1 MRRYLVIFM
10 LFLLPIR
17 GLVGDAMAYSMM
29 PGALSPLATAQPIT
43 TNIVATPAIFHWAA
57 ALFDHE
63 SMVVSHS
70 GTAVAH
76 PCHMATAQTDS
87 TDNVQGQCT
96 ACQACHLSAA
106 TPLQLPSGL
115 LQITTAL
122 PEQRQALWH
131 SAEPRLV
138 AKTPVF

>member
-1 MRRYLVIFM
+1 MRRCLVIFM

-17 GLVGDAMAYSMM
+17 GLVGDAMAYSML
-29 PGALSPLATAQPIT
+29 PGALNSAAGRAIATD
-43 TNIVATPAIFHWAA
+43 IVAAPAIFHWAT
-57 ALFDHE
+57 ALFDHH
-63 SMVVSHS
+63 SVVAIDA
-70 GTAVAH
+70 GPTAAH

-87 TDNVQGQCT
+87 TDNLQGQCT

-106 TPLQLPSGL
+106 TPLQLPLGL
-115 LQITTAL
+115 LQIATTL